1 MDAQGAVLGFACSYG
16 VGLGHM
22 TSAGAV
28 LGLGWRHKSSSGF
41 GLGTKGQFRG
51 RVGGIS
57 LQTLDTPSNFLT
69 NPVLINTKGVGQVP
83 HKCSSRTTLSF
94 SGL

>member
-1 MDAQGAVLGFACSYG
+1 
-16 VGLGHM
+16 
-22 TSAGAV
+22 
-28 LGLGWRHKSSSGF
+28 
-41 GLGTKGQFRG
+41 
-51 RVGGIS
+51 
-57 LQTLDTPSNFLT
+57 LDTPSNFLT